1 MAIGKASDFKIYNDQ
16 FFGGLIEQTQQD
28 TAALGTAGIAVRAR
42 AIRGDYDYKSFV
54 KKISGLVSR
63 RDTTSVSA
71 ATDLAVPMDETV
83 SVKLTRKIGP
93 VAQTLDAWR
102 KAALAFAS
110 AEQGDDGARAFS
122 RYLGSM
128 VAKDVA
134 VEMLDTGLIAHW
146 KALEQNATNVHTISA
161 NGTMTT
167 AALVSGL
174 AKMGDA
180 ANRVRAWVMHSKVFF
195 DLMQYQVNPSNNGDV
210 VANGTLQAANPL
222 TLNRPVYV
230 TDSASL
236 LVAGTPDLYRTLG
249 LVDDAIVIEN
259 SEQQELAF
267 TLVTGLE
274 NLVHRMQGEFAYN
287 IGLKGFK
294 WDVANGGANPNSTAI
309 ATATNWD
316 KVATS
321 YKDLGGVSIVSG

>member
-16 FFGGLIEQTQQD
+16 FFGGLVEQTQQD
-28 TAALGTAGIAVRAR
+28 TQALGSAGITVRTR
-42 AIRGDYDYKSFV
+42 AIRGEYDYRSFIS
-54 KKISGLVSR
+54 KISGLVSR
-63 RDTTSVSA
+63 RDTAAVTA
-71 ATDLAVPMDETV
+71 ATDLAVPMGEMV
-83 SVKLTRKIGP
+83 SVKVNRKIGP
-93 VAQTLDAWR
+93 VAQTLDSWR
-102 KAALAFAS
+102 KAALAFAD
-110 AEQGDDGARAFS
+110 AQQGDDGAQAFS
-122 RYLGSM
+122 RYLGAM
-128 VAKDVA
+128 AAKDVA
-134 VEMLDTGLIAHW
+134 VDMLDTGLIAAW
-146 KALEQNATNVHTISA
+146 KAIEQQATNVHTVAA

-174 AKMGDA
+174 SKLGDA
-180 ANRVRAWVMHSKVFF
+180 ANRITGFVMHSKVYY
-195 DLMQYQVNPSNNGDV
+195 DLVQAQIAANTLQVSGGV
-210 VANGTLQAANPL
+210 VATGTPV

-236 LVAGTPDLYRTLG
+236 LVAGTPDLYRTLALTNDG
-249 LVDDAIVIEN
+249 IMIEN
-259 SEQQELAF
+259 SENQELAF

-287 IGLKGFK
+287 VGLKGFR

-321 YKDLGGVSIVSG
+321 NKDLLGVSIVSG

>member
-16 FFGGLIEQTQQD
+16 FFGGLVEQTQQD
-28 TAALGTAGIAVRAR
+28 TSALGAAGITVRTR
-42 AIRGDYDYKSFV
+42 AIRGDYDYRSFV

-63 RDTTSVSA
+63 RDATSTAA
-71 ATDLAVPMDETV
+71 ATDLAVTLDEQI
-83 SVKLTRKIGP
+83 SVKVNRKIGP

-102 KAALAFAS
+102 KAAIPFGAAD
-110 AEQGDDGARAFS
+110 QGDDGAAAFS
-122 RYLGSM
+122 RYLGAM

-134 VEMLDTGLIAHW
+134 VDMVDTSLIAAW
-146 KALEQNATNVHTISA
+146 KAIEQVATNVHTVAA

-174 AKMGDA
+174 SKLGDA
-180 ANRVRAWVMHSKVFF
+180 ANRITGFVMHSKVYY
-195 DLMQYQVNPSNNGDV
+195 DLVQAQIA
-210 VANGTLQAANPL
+210 ANTLQVSGGVIATGTPV

-236 LVAGTPDLYRTLG
+236 LVTGTPNLYRTLCLTEDG
-249 LVDDAIVIEN
+249 IVIEN
-259 SEQQELAF
+259 SESQEMAF

-287 IGLKGFK
+287 VALKGFK
-294 WDVANGGANPNSTAI
+294 WDTANGGANPNSTAI
-309 ATATNWD
+309 STATNWD
-316 KVATS
+316 QVATS
-321 YKDLGGVSIVSG
+321 YKDLPGVSIVSG

>member
-16 FFGGLIEQTQQD
+16 FFGGMVEETQQA
-28 TAALGTAGIAVRAR
+28 TSALGTVGLAVRAR
-42 AIRGDYDYKSFV
+42 PIRGDYDYRSFI

-63 RDTTSVSA
+63 RDTTSTSA
-71 ATDLAVPMDETV
+71 ATDLAVPMDEV
-83 SVKLTRKIGP
+83 ISVKLARKIGP

-110 AEQGDDGARAFS
+110 AEQGDDGAAAFS
-122 RYLGSM
+122 RYLGAM
-128 VAKDVA
+128 FAKDIA
-134 VEMLDTGLIAHW
+134 VDMIDTSLLAAW
-146 KALEQNATNVHTISA
+146 KAIEQSANKHTIAA

-174 AKMGDA
+174 SKLGDA
-180 ANRVRAWVMHSKVFF
+180 ANRITGFVMHSKVYY
-195 DLMQYQVNPSNNGDV
+195 DLVQAQIA
-210 VANGTLQAANPL
+210 ANTLQVSGGVIQSGNPV

-236 LVAGTPDLYRTLG
+236 LVTGTPDLYRTLALTEDG
-249 LVDDAIVIEN
+249 IVIEN
-259 SEQQELAF
+259 SESQELAF

-287 IGLKGFK
+287 LTLKGYK
-294 WDVANGGANPNSTAI
+294 WDVANGGANPNSTAVG
-309 ATATNWD
+309 TATNWD
-316 KVATS
+316 QVATS
-321 YKDLGGVSIVSG
+321 TKDLLGVSIISG